1 MRLLYVEDSEE
12 TRVAGTLALRL
23 RGHEVEP
30 FAYAPS
36 AVEALEG
43 GLSVD
48 AIVLDWVLPCHSG
61 QWFLEECSFRG
72 LARGV
77 PVVILTGYPNLAAG
91 AEAAAVLV
99 KPVSVDELVMT
110 LKEVTAPAWRNRQ
123 RPAGTPPGPA
133 EAPGRPIGLS
143 AHA

>member
-12 TRVAGTLALRL
+12 TRAAGTLALRL

-48 AIVLDWVLPCHSG
+48 AIILDWVLPCHSG
-61 QWFLEECSFRG
+61 QWFLDECSVRG
-72 LARGV
+72 LAWGV
-77 PVVILTGYPNLAAG
+77 PVVILTGYPDLAVG
-91 AEAAAVLV
+91 AEAAAVLI
-99 KPVSVDELVMT
+99 KPVTVDELVMA
-110 LKEVTAPAWRNRQ
+110 LKEVTAPAWRNLST
-123 RPAGTPPGPA
+123 AGVSAPGPA
-133 EAPGRPIGLS
+133 EGAGRPIDLS